1 MITIDLDTLASG
13 ISTRSISRSGLPSAR
28 GVLGPSTFLC
38 IKRMAPRLVHIRATS
53 RWTRWSGVAVFTGSF
68 KDPYGIAINAA
79 IVSIPS
85 HKFCNRRFSFDAC

>member
-1 MITIDLDTLASG
+1 MWEVPHLCRAIMHHLEEDRAAIGAYQGGFSSDTL
-13 ISTRSISRSGLPSAR
+13 SR
-28 GVLGPSTFLC
+28 
-38 IKRMAPRLVHIRATS
+38 
-53 RWTRWSGVAVFTGSF
+53 VAVFTGSF